1 MGATATDGGASAFLA
16 RHYGPRAQQYLV
28 SPTHAAGPDLDQIE
42 TSMAR
47 WCPREVLDVGCGG
60 GHAAYRAALHAGLVV
75 ACDPV
80 HDMLDVVRGHA
91 GVLGLSNLAI
101 ACAAA
106 ECLPFA
112 GARFDA
118 VVSRYSAHHWA
129 DWEAGLREARR
140 VMSAGGRTALVDTV
154 APGRAVLDTHLQAIE
169 LLRDPSHVRNYRWAE
184 WAGAVERAGFGLA
197 SVTPRRLRLDFDSWT
212 ARTRVPPVRLAALRD
227 VQMAAPPEVAE
238 YFEIAADGSWTV
250 DTLTLE
256 LVAA

>member
-1 MGATATDGGASAFLA
+1 MGVTATEGRASAFLA
-16 RHYGPRAQQYLV
+16 RHYGPRARDYLA
-28 SPTHAAGPDLDQIE
+28 STTHSAGPDLDQIE
-42 TSMAR
+42 RLIAR
-47 WCPREVLDVGCGG
+47 WQPREVLDIGCGG
-60 GHAAYRAALHAGLVV
+60 GHAAYRAAVHAGWVV
-75 ACDPV
+75 ACDPLPE
-80 HDMLDVVRGHA
+80 MLDVVRGQA
-91 GVLGLSNLAI
+91 RVLGLSNLAI

-106 ECLPFA
+106 ECLPFV

-129 DWEAGLREARR
+129 DWEAGLREIRR
-140 VMSAGGRTALVDTV
+140 VLGVGGRTALVDTV
-154 APGRAVLDTHLQAIE
+154 APGRALLDTHVQAIE

-184 WAGAVERAGFGLA
+184 WAGAAERAGFGVTG
-197 SVTPRRLRLDFDSWT
+197 VTPRRLRLDFDSWT

-227 VQMAAPPEVAE
+227 VQMAAPPEVAK